1 MEYTKN
7 NNVFYL
13 YKVEIYINMT
23 NIEGVFFQTHETD
36 KEIAKLVHKIHTEK
50 VKNIFKVQLIE
61 RKEKYMSTFYNDI
74 KFLNSSYIRCRK

>member
-36 KEIAKLVHKIHTEK
+36 KEIAKPTHKIHTEK

-61 RKEKYMSTFYNDI
+61 RKEKYMSTFYNDV
-74 KFLNSSYIRCRK
+74 KFLNSSCICCRK

>member
-36 KEIAKLVHKIHTEK
+36 KEIAKLIHKTHTEK
-50 VKNIFKVQLIE
+50 VKNILKV
-61 RKEKYMSTFYNDI
+61 
-74 KFLNSSYIRCRK
+74 